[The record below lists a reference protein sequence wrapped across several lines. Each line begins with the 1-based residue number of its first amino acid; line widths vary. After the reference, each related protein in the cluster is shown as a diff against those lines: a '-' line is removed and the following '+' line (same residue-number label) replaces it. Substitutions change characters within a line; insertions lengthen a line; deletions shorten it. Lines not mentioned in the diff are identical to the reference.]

1 MKKLSI
7 TLSLLLGSGLLL
19 LGQNANPPGGQQM
32 GRGRGGAPFAW
43 NDKNKDG
50 VCDITGQPAGQG
62 RGMGAMRGGRGRGAA
77 AFGRGMGRGMGRGF
91 RAQQQAAP
99 PAAQK

>member
-50 VCDITGQPAGQG
+50 VCDITGQPVGQG

-77 AFGRGMGRGMGRGF
+77 CGRWMGRGF

>member
-1 MKKLSI
+1 MKKFSI
-7 TLSLLLGSGLLL
+7 ALSLLLGSGLLM
-19 LGQNANPPGGQQM
+19 LGQNANPPGGQPM

-50 VCDITGQPAGQG
+50 ICDVTGQAAGQA
-62 RGMGAMRGGRGRGAA
+62 RGMGAMRRGRGRAS
-77 AFGRGMGRGMGRGF
+77 AFGRGMGRGF
-91 RAQQQAAP
+91 RAQQQSAP

>member
-1 MKKLSI
+1 MKTLTI
-7 TLSLLLGSGLLL
+7 TFVLLLGSGLFL
-19 LGQNANPPGGQQM
+19 LGQNANPPCGQQM

-50 VCDITGQPAGQG
+50 ICDITGRSVGQG
-62 RGMGAMRGGRGRGAA
+62 RGMGAMRGGRGRSA
-77 AFGRGMGRGMGRGF
+77 AFGRGMGRGF
-91 RAQQQAAP
+91 CAQRQAAP